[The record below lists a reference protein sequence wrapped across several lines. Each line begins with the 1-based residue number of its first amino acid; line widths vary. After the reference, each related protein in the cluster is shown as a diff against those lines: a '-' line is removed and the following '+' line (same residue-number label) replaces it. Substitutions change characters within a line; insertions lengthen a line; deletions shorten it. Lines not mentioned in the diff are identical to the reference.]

1 MRLTHYMKERI
12 VNTAIKLMLCRN
24 MGMANASNEGIKEL
38 EKYLNASV
46 DITASDMASI
56 HNKIAHFRMRE

>member
-12 VNTAIKLMLCRN
+12 INTAIKLMLCRK
-24 MGMANASNEGIKEL
+24 MGMASAVNEGIKEL

-46 DITASDMASI
+46 DITASDMSSI
-56 HNKIAHFRMRE
+56 HNKNAHNRMRE